1 MQVTNYRGDLTGI
14 WRARCAQALPLARTA
29 ATRVIWAAAGR
40 SSIGQSAAGAEQ
52 RYRLDASTPALRSLA
67 LNTIRVPRQ
76 QLQERYGP
84 APETPIS
91 REVLSLVGLCTA
103 VAFIC
108 SIDRAAMR

>member
-1 MQVTNYRGDLTGI
+1 M
-14 WRARCAQALPLARTA
+14 
-29 ATRVIWAAAGR
+29 IWAAATR
-40 SSIGQSAAGAEQ
+40 SSGIGRPAGAEQ

-67 LNTIRVPRQ
+67 LNTIRVPRE

-84 APETPIS
+84 APESPIS
-91 REVLSLVGLCTA
+91 LEVLSLVGLCTA